1 MTILIPWICDNF
13 LHLRLVHILHL
24 SSIAAWSESN
34 RLSHQPDSRYVDILI
49 MDISAL
55 WHSPGARYRQS
66 PVTSPL
72 GDLLMGSTH
81 IKRFSPHSPERQS
94 GEILIE
100 IHLVYQF
107 PNILSRIFILGCL
120 VCSVHTCC
128 LLPYYLH
135 RTPAPS
141 EHFTIISYHSG

>member
-1 MTILIPWICDNF
+1 MTKVKTPKTGLTKKHWF
-13 LHLRLVHILHL
+13 G
-24 SSIAAWSESN
+24 
-34 RLSHQPDSRYVDILI
+34 Y
-49 MDISAL
+49 M
-55 WHSPGARYRQS
+55 
-66 PVTSPL
+66 L
-72 GDLLMGSTH
+72 GDWGGCMTFALMGAFVTRYYTNVLQVDTV
-81 IKRFSPHSPERQS
+81 ILATGVPILYGFNAYKAFSPHSPERQS

-135 RTPAPS
+135 RTAAPS
-141 EHFTIISYHSG
+141 EHFAIISYHSG

>member
-1 MTILIPWICDNF
+1 MAFAGSEIQAIACDQSVG
-13 LHLRLVHILHL
+13 R
-24 SSIAAWSESN
+24 S
-34 RLSHQPDSRYVDILI
+34 VDGFN
-49 MDISAL
+49 AYK
-55 WHSPGARYRQS
+55 A
-66 PVTSPL
+66 
-72 GDLLMGSTH
+72 
-81 IKRFSPHSPERQS
+81 FSPHSPERQS

-135 RTPAPS
+135 RTAAPS
-141 EHFTIISYHSG
+141 EHFAIISYHSG